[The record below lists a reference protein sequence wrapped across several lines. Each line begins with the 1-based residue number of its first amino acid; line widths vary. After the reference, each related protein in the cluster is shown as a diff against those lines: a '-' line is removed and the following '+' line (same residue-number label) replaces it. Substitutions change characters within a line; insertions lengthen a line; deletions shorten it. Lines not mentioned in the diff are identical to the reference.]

1 VNPRPVRGRPGHG
14 ALVGL
19 LADAGVVERYRIQR
33 NRLGRFTLD
42 FIIVWG
48 EVLSAANG
56 HG

>member
-1 VNPRPVRGRPGHG
+1 
-14 ALVGL
+14 VGL